1 MLCSGSYH
9 HSKNHGKQYK
19 MATTV
24 PLKTVYKAR
33 LKNIEKEMKE
43 NI

>member
-1 MLCSGSYH
+1 
-9 HSKNHGKQYK
+9 

-43 NI
+43 NIQTNTLNSFKKISVKKNF